1 MTYKASSRRG
11 SPYFPKD
18 ATGREHVKTEA
29 EQVTVRLYWGWY
41 VVGGAFLVMAVSYG
55 TRYCFGI
62 FVNPLSLEYNWS
74 RSVIS
79 GAASLMIFTSGV
91 GGIFMGRLLDRTAP
105 KTMILIGAVVV
116 AAGFMLTSFIT
127 SVWEFYLLYG
137 ILIGGGTSCLS
148 VVVCN
153 ASVGK
158 WFVKKIGVAIGIAS
172 MGIGF
177 GTLIVAPLAGYIVKE
192 YGWRMGFISLGSM
205 VLLIGSSMAL
215 LTMGKT
221 KPEDYGMLPDGEKLL
236 SHAEATEGVTPM
248 VEGSLR
254 PVLAD
259 LRFWILASA
268 FGLAITVVTMAFV
281 HQVAYAIDNEIN
293 NVAAATSVGLVGVAS
308 ILGRFFFGWLS
319 DQLRDPKYS
328 ASLGF
333 LFMAVGIFVLMYART
348 STALFVYAVV
358 FGFGYGSTA
367 PMMPVLLADR
377 FGRHVLGASYGMLIF
392 FITIGGALG
401 PLLGGL
407 IHDHLGGYKVAW
419 KMNIVALVAITLLI
433 LLLEPRVESS
443 GAPRGP

>member
-1 MTYKASSRRG
+1 
-11 SPYFPKD
+11 
-18 ATGREHVKTEA
+18 
-29 EQVTVRLYWGWY
+29 
-41 VVGGAFLVMAVSYG
+41 
-55 TRYCFGI
+55 
-62 FVNPLSLEYNWS
+62 
-74 RSVIS
+74 
-79 GAASLMIFTSGV
+79 
-91 GGIFMGRLLDRTAP
+91 
-105 KTMILIGAVVV
+105 
-116 AAGFMLTSFIT
+116 
-127 SVWEFYLLYG
+127 
-137 ILIGGGTSCLS
+137 
-148 VVVCN
+148 
-153 ASVGK
+153 
-158 WFVKKIGVAIGIAS
+158 
-172 MGIGF
+172 
-177 GTLIVAPLAGYIVKE
+177 
-192 YGWRMGFISLGSM
+192 
-205 VLLIGSSMAL
+205 
-215 LTMGKT
+215 
-221 KPEDYGMLPDGEKLL
+221 
-236 SHAEATEGVTPM
+236 M

-293 NVAAATSVGLVGVAS
+293 NVAAAASVGLVGVAS

-319 DQLRDPKYS
+319 DQLRDAKYS

-333 LFMAVGIFVLMYART
+333 LFMAVGVFVLMYART
-348 STALFVYAVV
+348 STVLFVYAVV

-419 KMNIVALVAITLLI
+419 KMNIVALVAITFLI

-443 GAPRGP
+443 GAHRGT